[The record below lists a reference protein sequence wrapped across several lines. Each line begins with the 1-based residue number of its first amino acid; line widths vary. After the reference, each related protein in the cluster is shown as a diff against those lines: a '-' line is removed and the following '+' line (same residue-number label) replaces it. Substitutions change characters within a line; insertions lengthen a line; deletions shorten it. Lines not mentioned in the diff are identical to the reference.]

1 MKDDGLMKKLLLIAL
16 IFFSCVVNATRLNLE
31 TGNLDARLQSE
42 LTKAID
48 NQFEGK
54 QKVFVSVFN
63 NKVLLYGDVT
73 KIEFKAEAI
82 NLVTKDKVFWSGH
95 FPTRLIDQITVNQVV
110 PASETNLDN
119 QILDSMKARLPEN
132 LVKLTKITVFNGK
145 VYLLGVVTKSE
156 GDLIASYASQTS
168 NVKSVYKIFDVVSDS
183 DAQRSDQ
190 LPKQ

>member
-1 MKDDGLMKKLLLIAL
+1 MKKLLLVVLA
-16 IFFSCVVNATRLNLE
+16 FFSFVVNATRLNLE

-73 KIEFKAEAI
+73 KIEFKAEAT

-110 PASETNLDN
+110 PPSETNLDN
-119 QILDSMKARLPEN
+119 QIHDSIKARLPES
-132 LVKLTKITVFNGK
+132 LLKLIKITVFNGN
-145 VYLLGVVTKSE
+145 VFLLGIVTKSE

-168 NVKSVYKIFDVVSDS
+168 NVKGVYKIFDIVSDS
-183 DAQRSDQ
+183 DAQRSDRAS
-190 LPKQ
+190 KQ